1 MIRRLHLLLVCVFFS
16 GLSICF
22 AQADFRLAIEVR
34 DQYSKRI
41 IPAIISVVAT
51 GSETELVGQMLDDKY
66 VVRVKSGG
74 EYRLFV
80 AFQEYKTL
88 RQTLIFDKK
97 ANLSGDAVQI
107 LTLDLEPLNPPQ
119 NLKTEPVSGLT
130 TISVIDRKQR
140 SSVSQAS
147 ITIKNAQ
154 SNQGIAITKTG
165 NGNWSVSLKENEN
178 YIVEVAAPDYENYK
192 DFLKIKP
199 REPVEIS
206 LNRIA
211 KQNLWFQ
218 AVDALSGQLVSARFK
233 LTDKI
238 RETYSGTTSLERPSY
253 EVSVPVQAQAYELT
267 VTAAGYR
274 SSQSSMFVT
283 ANLAPEQGRRVVKL
297 SKSDV
302 FLKLQI
308 IDAQTLQPLAGNVR
322 VLDQTNK
329 KAILD
334 VKNAPK
340 GQAAVQLNPERRY
353 VIEVESAGFMPYQ
366 QALEKAI
373 EVLES
378 ENNLVV
384 KLNKMGDSFVSLS
397 AIDAATGK
405 RVAATFKLIST
416 QNEATEESKT
426 TPTALSAKVKITEP
440 DVFKI
445 EASAPGYRT
454 HKGELDAEEFG
465 VGKVFNYEAVLMPE
479 PKKVVETPKIGE
491 QPKTI
496 EPPKVAEKPK
506 VVEQFKTTEPPKVAE
521 EPKLIE
527 KPKIKETKVVS
538 SVFVF
543 HFRTTDAQT
552 KKIIKNARLKVFSA
566 VNRQLVAGKGNSSDF
581 KTELQ
586 ASQNYLL
593 EVEMAGYEK
602 LTLKIET
609 LANAD
614 QTEYRREIA
623 LTKKVAAAKTKRVVN
638 DKIFDNVKLGEAVTV
653 EDNVY
658 FDQSSYILRPESNG
672 QLNRLAALMAKNAK
686 LKVEIGGH
694 TDNVGDPRLNLSLSE
709 YRAKVIANYLINRG
723 IVESRIKFVG
733 HGQTK
738 PLTANDSEDN
748 RKRNRRVEFT
758 LKEN

>member
-1 MIRRLHLLLVCVFFS
+1 MTRCLYFLFIIPFVF
-16 GLSICF
+16 LSSLCF
-22 AQADFRLAIEVR
+22 AQADFRLGIEVR

-51 GSETELVGQMLDDKY
+51 GSENELSGRMLDDKY

-88 RQTLIFDKK
+88 RQTLVFDKK
-97 ANLSGDAVQI
+97 ANLLGDAVQI
-107 LTLDLEPLNPPQ
+107 LTLDLEPLNPPK
-119 NLKTEPVSGLT
+119 NIKIELVSGLT
-130 TISVIDRKQR
+130 TLSVIDGKQR
-140 SSVSQAS
+140 SAVPQAS
-147 ITIKNAQ
+147 ITVKNTQ
-154 SNQGIAITKTG
+154 SNQTVSITKTT
-165 NGNWSVSLKENEN
+165 NGNWTGNLKENES
-178 YIVEVAAPDYENYK
+178 YIVEVTAPDYENYK
-192 DFLKIKP
+192 DFLKIKSH
-199 REPVEIS
+199 EPVEIS

-233 LTDKI
+233 LTDKV

-253 EVSVPVQAQAYELT
+253 ETSVPVQTQSYELT
-267 VTAAGYR
+267 VSAAGYR
-274 SSQSSMFVT
+274 PHQSSMSVT
-283 ANLAPEQGRRVVKL
+283 ANLSPEQGRRVIKL

-302 FLKLQI
+302 FLKLQV
-308 IDAQTLQPLAGNVR
+308 IDAQTQQPLAGSVR
-322 VLDQTNK
+322 VLDQTDK
-329 KAILD
+329 KAILN

-353 VIEVESAGFMPYQ
+353 LIEVESAGFMPYQ
-366 QALEKAI
+366 QTLEKAI

-378 ENNLVV
+378 ENSLVI
-384 KLNKMGDSFVSLS
+384 KLNKMGDSFINLS
-397 AIDAATGK
+397 ATDAATGK

-416 QNEATEESKT
+416 QNEEAEESRT
-426 TPTALSAKVKITEP
+426 TPTALAAKVKISEP

-465 VGKVFNYEAVLMPE
+465 AGKVFNYEAVLMPE
-479 PKKVVETPKIGE
+479 TKKVVETPKIAEEPKVIE
-491 QPKTI
+491 QPKVVAQ
-496 EPPKVAEKPK
+496 PKAIEKPK
-506 VVEQFKTTEPPKVAE
+506 VE
-521 EPKLIE
+521 
-527 KPKIKETKVVS
+527 ETKIATPP
-538 SVFVF
+538 VFVF

-552 KKIIKNARLKVFSA
+552 KKVIKNARLRVFNA
-566 VNRQLVAGKGNSSDF
+566 ANRQLMVGKGNSSDF

-593 EVEMAGYEK
+593 EVETAGYEK

-623 LTKKVAAAKTKRVVN
+623 LTKKAVATKNKRAVN
-638 DKIFDNVKLGEAVTV
+638 DKIFDNIKLGEAVTV

-672 QLNRLAALMAKNAK
+672 QLNRLAALLAKNAK

-709 YRAKVIANYLINRG
+709 YRAKVIANYLVNKG
-723 IVESRIKFVG
+723 IVENRIKFVG

-738 PLTANDSEDN
+738 PLTPNDTEEN